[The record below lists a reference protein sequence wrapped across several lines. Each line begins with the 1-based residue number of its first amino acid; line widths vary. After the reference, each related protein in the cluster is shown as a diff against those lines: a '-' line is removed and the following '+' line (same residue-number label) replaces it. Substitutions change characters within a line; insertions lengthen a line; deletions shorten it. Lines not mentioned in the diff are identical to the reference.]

1 MDEMEMDSTLP
12 VPEEGEAQT
21 VPTEESQEQPE
32 VTPAEEPQAQ
42 PEETPAE
49 APRKRRKIKKWLQK
63 LGKGAAVV
71 ILAAAVAA
79 GSSGLTSFVVSQ
91 YWQNQMNLLDR
102 SHREQ
107 MEAVQQELKDTLE
120 SYRPDLTAAPQQGLT
135 PGQVYRNNAAAVAAV
150 MNYQRI
156 EGVLQPAGTGT
167 GFFITTDGFLVTN
180 YHVIADA
187 ETLSVITGDDREY
200 PAQVVGFDSSNDVAV
215 LKVSAQNLP
224 CVKLGSS
231 DALQVGDQVVAV
243 GNALGQFTSTMTVG
257 YISAKDR
264 LVTTDGQAIN
274 MIQTD
279 AAINSGNSGGPL
291 FDMNGEVVGITTAKY
306 SGYTESGASIEGIGF
321 AIPMDDVIRQISDLC
336 QYGYITGAYMAVVVM
351 EMDTSVAEAYGV
363 PAGLKIAEVVPGGA
377 ADRAGIRTGDIL
389 INVGGTDVSTIVMLS
404 KALRNYKAG
413 DTAVVTV
420 YREGKLVRME
430 LTFDEKP
437 REETGGTSLPEEG
450 DFQEWYDYFSDY
462 FQKENP

>member
-1 MDEMEMDSTLP
+1 MDEMELDRSLP
-12 VPEEGEAQT
+12 VPEEAEPRI
-21 VPTEESQEQPE
+21 VPE
-32 VTPAEEPQAQ
+32 AEEARSAPVEEPREE
-42 PEETPAE
+42 PEEIPAE
-49 APRKRRKIKKWLQK
+49 APRKRKRFKKWLKK

-71 ILAAAVAA
+71 ILAAVVAA

-91 YWQNQMNLLDR
+91 YWQNQLSLLDR

-135 PGQVYRNNAAAVAAV
+135 PGQVYQNNAAAVAAV

-215 LKVSAQNLP
+215 LKVSAQSLP

-321 AIPMDDVIRQISDLC
+321 AIPMDDVINQISDLC

-351 EMDTSVAEAYGV
+351 EMDTSVAEAYGL

-389 INVGGTDVSTIVMLS
+389 INVGGTDVSSIVMLS
-404 KALRNYKAG
+404 RALRDYKAG
-413 DTAVVTV
+413 DTAIVTV

-430 LTFDEKP
+430 LIFDEKP
-437 REETGGTSLPEEG
+437 REQSGDASLPEG

>member
-1 MDEMEMDSTLP
+1 MDEMELDRNLP
-12 VPEEGEAQT
+12 VPEAEEAR
-21 VPTEESQEQPE
+21 SA
-32 VTPAEEPQAQ
+32 PAEEPREE
-42 PEETPAE
+42 PEEIPAE
-49 APRKRRKIKKWLQK
+49 APRKRKRFKKWLK
-63 LGKGAAVV
+63 KVGKGAAVV
-71 ILAAAVAA
+71 ILAAVVAA

-91 YWQNQMNLLDR
+91 YWQNQLSLLDR

-107 MEAVQQELKDTLE
+107 MEALQQELKDTLE

-135 PGQVYRNNAAAVAAV
+135 PGQVYQNNAAAVAAV

-215 LKVSAQNLP
+215 LKVSAQSLP

-321 AIPMDDVIRQISDLC
+321 AIPMDDVINQISDLC
-336 QYGYITGAYMAVVVM
+336 QYG
-351 EMDTSVAEAYGV
+351 
-363 PAGLKIAEVVPGGA
+363 
-377 ADRAGIRTGDIL
+377 
-389 INVGGTDVSTIVMLS
+389 
-404 KALRNYKAG
+404 
-413 DTAVVTV
+413 
-420 YREGKLVRME
+420 
-430 LTFDEKP
+430 
-437 REETGGTSLPEEG
+437 
-450 DFQEWYDYFSDY
+450 
-462 FQKENP
+462 

>member
-21 VPTEESQEQPE
+21 VPTEESQTQPE

-42 PEETPAE
+42 AEETPAE
-49 APRKRRKIKKWLQK
+49 APRKRRKMKKWLKK

-71 ILAAAVAA
+71 VLAAVVAA

-107 MEAVQQELKDTLE
+107 MEALQQELNQTLG
-120 SYRPDLTAAPQQGLT
+120 SYRPDLTAAPQEGLT
-135 PGQVYRNNAAAVAAV
+135 PGQVYQQNAAAVTAV

-156 EGVLQPAGTGT
+156 EGVLQPTGTGT

-187 ETLSVITGDDREY
+187 ETLSVITGDDQEY

-215 LKVSAQNLP
+215 LKVNGQNLP

-264 LVTTDGQAIN
+264 VVTTDGQAIN

-321 AIPMDDVIRQISDLC
+321 AIPMDDVIHQISDLC

-351 EMDTSVAEAYGV
+351 EMDTSVAEAYGL

-377 ADRAGIRTGDIL
+377 ADRAGIRAGDIL

-404 KALRNYKAG
+404 RALRNYKAG

-420 YREGKLVRME
+420 YREGQLVRME

-437 REETGGTSLPEEG
+437 REQTGGATLPEG